1 MSSLKKIGDR
11 IASVQSTHQV
21 TASMKVV
28 AVSRLKKQYAAFLK
42 TQLYAEEMNRMIR
55 RLIRSATVRQDDL
68 IWENSDKLLHLP
80 PLLKGN
86 GKDKRYVVV
95 VVTSDDGLSGAS
107 NLQVIQQA
115 RVVIDYLS
123 EQKKDIQVFAFGTR
137 GADILKRFYPQMHFA
152 VLKRKAH
159 RESGPYLDAE
169 RLAADIIEAFYQD
182 RFDTCLVV
190 YNQFKSV
197 VSQRPVVEQLIPNKI
212 FLQENPWAFLMNT
225 DDADYVGRDILGQK
239 KITLKKS
246 SFLTALGGVDML
258 TPFGALD
265 KDDLKTGK
273 RPVEAYDYEPSD
285 LGILELILPQYI
297 VAYVY
302 RVLQESEVSDNAAR
316 LMAMDNATRN
326 AGDMLQDLNK
336 QYRRLRQSK
345 ITTDIAEVFSGAI
358 SQTAG

>member
-11 IASVQSTHQV
+11 ITSIQSTRQV

-28 AVSRLKKQYAAFLK
+28 AVSRLKKQHAAFLK
-42 TQLYAEEMNRMIR
+42 TLSYAEEMNRMIR
-55 RLIRSATVRQDDL
+55 RLIRSATARQENL
-68 IWENSDKLLHLP
+68 IWQNSDQLLNLP

-115 RVVIDYLS
+115 RTVIDYLA
-123 EQKKDIQVFAFGTR
+123 EQQKETQVFAFGVR
-137 GADILKRFYPQMHFA
+137 GADILKRFYPSMRFA
-152 VLKRKAH
+152 VLKRKALK
-159 RESGPYLDAE
+159 EAGAYLDAE
-169 RLAADIIEAFYQD
+169 RLAADVIEAFYQD
-182 RFDTCLVV
+182 KFDVCLVI
-190 YNQFKSV
+190 YNQFKSI
-197 VSQRPVVEQLIPNKI
+197 VSQRPTVEQLIPNQV
-212 FLQENPWAFLMNT
+212 FLQTNPWQFLINT
-225 DDADYVGRDILGQK
+225 DDADYIRRDVLGQK
-239 KITLKKS
+239 KIALKQS
-246 SFLTALGGVDML
+246 SFLSALGGVDML
-258 TPFGALD
+258 TPFGALNQ
-265 KDDLKTGK
+265 DDLKEGK

-297 VAYVY
+297 VAYSY

-326 AGDMLQDLNK
+326 AGEMLQDLNK

-345 ITTDIAEVFSGAI
+345 ITTDIAEVFSGAL
-358 SQTAG
+358 SQAEG